1 MIGPFRPILVGQQNS
16 TTTGK
21 NSKRTGGIG
30 GLSKQTRNNKTHT
43 EGKGK
48 MGQNKQVRKKSAAES
63 KKKKSANSAKESK
76 RKTPQTREQND
87 RRQRKAHAK
96 GKNKRGNTRR
106 ENVR

>member
-1 MIGPFRPILVGQQNS
+1 MIGPFRAVLIGQQNI

-43 EGKGK
+43 EGKGQ
-48 MGQNKQVRKKSAAES
+48 MSQNKQVRKNSATES
-63 KKKKSANSAKESK
+63 KKKKNANSSKESK

-87 RRQRKAHAK
+87 RGKAHAK
-96 GKNKRGNTRR
+96 GENKRGNTRR